1 MAKRIRPITQL
12 PDDLREIVETARSNA
27 ASRIV
32 YGLQSD
38 GPWWSGH
45 FAKSWK
51 VSTNPVKPTKD
62 KTRERKDQQLPSQ
75 FNDRENNNE
84 VQCSPP
90 SSRAQRTTG
99 GAGEAPMTWFMDTI
113 EYPGKTGR
121 VPGLPDIPAIGLN
134 SHIYIGNEAKYAG
147 FAVNR
152 PNATM
157 PDTQGNPVTY
167 EQHGKRH
174 QLSSRD
180 RNPNWYK
187 VYTEHNAF
195 LKNDITKGFISAGFK
210 TGYRSL

>member
-1 MAKRIRPITQL
+1 MGRSRRRRPITQL
-12 PDDLREIVETARSNA
+12 PDDLKQIVEIARSNA

-45 FAKSWK
+45 FAQSWR
-51 VSTNPVKPTKD
+51 VSTSPVKPTSD

-75 FNDRENNNE
+75 FNDRANNNE
-84 VQCSPP
+84 IQCSPP
-90 SSRAQRTTG
+90 SSKAQRTTG
-99 GAGEAPMTWFMDTI
+99 GAGTPMEVV

-121 VPGLPDIPAIGLN
+121 VPGLPDVPPVGLGN
-134 SHIYIGNEAKYAG
+134 DVYIGNEAKYAG

-157 PDTQGNPVTY
+157 PNIQGNPVTY
-167 EQHGKRH
+167 EEHGKEH
-174 QLSSRD
+174 KLSSKD

-187 VYTEHNAF
+187 VYTEHNEF
-195 LKNDITKGFISAGFK
+195 LKTDITKGFLSAGFK
-210 TGYRSL
+210 TDKRS

>member
-1 MAKRIRPITQL
+1 MVRKRRPITQL
-12 PDDLREIVETARSNA
+12 PDDLREIAEAARSNA
-27 ASRIV
+27 AARIV

-45 FAKSWK
+45 FAQSWK
-51 VSTNPVKPTKD
+51 ISTSPVKPTKD

-84 VQCSPP
+84 IQCSPP
-90 SSRAQRTTG
+90 SSKSQRTTG
-99 GAGEAPMTWFMDTI
+99 GAGTPMEVID
-113 EYPGKTGR
+113 YPGQTGR
-121 VPGLPDIPAIGLN
+121 LPGLPNVPPVGLGN
-134 SHIYIGNEAKYAG
+134 DIYIGNEAKYAG

-167 EQHGKRH
+167 EEHGKEH
-174 QLSSRD
+174 KLSSKD

-187 VYTEHNAF
+187 VYTEHKEF
-195 LKNDITKGFISAGFK
+195 LKTDITKGFLSAGFK
-210 TGYRSL
+210 TDKRS

>member
-1 MAKRIRPITQL
+1 MGRSRRRRPITQL
-12 PDDLREIVETARSNA
+12 PDDLKQIAEIARSNA

-45 FAKSWK
+45 FAQSWR
-51 VSTNPVKPTKD
+51 VSTSPVKPTSD

-75 FNDRENNNE
+75 FNDRANNNE
-84 VQCSPP
+84 IQCSPP
-90 SSRAQRTTG
+90 SSKAQRTTG
-99 GAGEAPMTWFMDTI
+99 GAGTPMEVV

-121 VPGLPDIPAIGLN
+121 VPGLPDVPPVGLGN
-134 SHIYIGNEAKYAG
+134 DVYIGNEAKYAG

-157 PDTQGNPVTY
+157 PDIQGNPVTY
-167 EQHGKRH
+167 EEHGKEH
-174 QLSSRD
+174 KLSSKD

-187 VYTEHNAF
+187 VYTEHNEF
-195 LKNDITKGFISAGFK
+195 LKTDITKGFLSAGFK
-210 TGYRSL
+210 TDKRS

>member
-1 MAKRIRPITQL
+1 MGKRVRPISQL

-51 VSTNPVKPTKD
+51 VSTNPVKPTQD

-90 SSRAQRTTG
+90 SSKAQRTTG
-99 GAGEAPMTWFMDTI
+99 GAGMGTV
-113 EYPGKTGR
+113 EYPGKMGR
-121 VPGLPDIPAIGLN
+121 VPGLPEVPPIALN

-167 EQHGKRH
+167 EEHGKEH
-174 QLSSRD
+174 KLSSRD

-210 TGYRSL
+210 TGYRSS

>member
-1 MAKRIRPITQL
+1 MGRSRRRRPITQL
-12 PDDLREIVETARSNA
+12 PDDLKQIAEIARSNA

-45 FAKSWK
+45 FAQSWR
-51 VSTNPVKPTKD
+51 VSTSPVKPTRD

-75 FNDRENNNE
+75 FNDRANNNE
-84 VQCSPP
+84 IQCSPP
-90 SSRAQRTTG
+90 SSKAQRTTG
-99 GAGEAPMTWFMDTI
+99 GAGTPMEVV

-121 VPGLPDIPAIGLN
+121 VPGLPDVPPVGLGN
-134 SHIYIGNEAKYAG
+134 DVYIGNEAKYAG

-157 PDTQGNPVTY
+157 PDIQGNPVTY
-167 EQHGKRH
+167 EEHGKEH
-174 QLSSRD
+174 KLSSKD

-187 VYTEHNAF
+187 VYTEHNEF
-195 LKNDITKGFISAGFK
+195 LKTDITKGFLSAGFK
-210 TGYRSL
+210 TDKRS

>member
-1 MAKRIRPITQL
+1 MGRSRRRRPITQL
-12 PDDLREIVETARSNA
+12 PDDLKQIVEIARSNA

-45 FAKSWK
+45 FAQSWR
-51 VSTNPVKPTKD
+51 VSTSPVKPTSD

-75 FNDRENNNE
+75 FNDRANNNE
-84 VQCSPP
+84 IQCSPP
-90 SSRAQRTTG
+90 SSKAQRTTG
-99 GAGEAPMTWFMDTI
+99 GAGTPMEVV

-121 VPGLPDIPAIGLN
+121 VPGLPDVPPVGLGN
-134 SHIYIGNEAKYAG
+134 DVYIGNEAKYAG

-157 PDTQGNPVTY
+157 PDIQGNPVTY
-167 EQHGKRH
+167 EEHGKEH
-174 QLSSRD
+174 KLSSKD

-187 VYTEHNAF
+187 VYTEHNEF
-195 LKNDITKGFISAGFK
+195 LKTDITKGFLSAGFK
-210 TGYRSL
+210 TDKRS

>member
-1 MAKRIRPITQL
+1 MGKRVRPISQL

-45 FAKSWK
+45 FAKIWK
-51 VSTNPVKPTKD
+51 VSTSPVKPTQD

-75 FNDRENNNE
+75 FNARENNNE

-90 SSRAQRTTG
+90 SSKAQRTTG
-99 GAGEAPMTWFMDTI
+99 GAGMGTV
-113 EYPGKTGR
+113 EYPGKMGR
-121 VPGLPDIPAIGLN
+121 VPGLPEVPPIALN

-167 EQHGKRH
+167 KQHGKRH
-174 QLSSRD
+174 QLTSRD

-187 VYTEHNAF
+187 IYTEHNAF
-195 LKNDITKGFISAGFK
+195 LKNDITKGFLSIGFK
-210 TGYRSL
+210 TGYRSS

>member
-1 MAKRIRPITQL
+1 
-12 PDDLREIVETARSNA
+12 
-27 ASRIV
+27 
-32 YGLQSD
+32 
-38 GPWWSGH
+38 
-45 FAKSWK
+45 
-51 VSTNPVKPTKD
+51 
-62 KTRERKDQQLPSQ
+62 
-75 FNDRENNNE
+75 
-84 VQCSPP
+84 
-90 SSRAQRTTG
+90 
-99 GAGEAPMTWFMDTI
+99 MTWFMDTV
-113 EYPGKTGR
+113 EYPGKMGR

-174 QLSSRD
+174 QLTSRD

-195 LKNDITKGFISAGFK
+195 LKTDITKGFFSAGFK
-210 TGYRSL
+210 PDKQS